1 MELSLLEKKIENF
14 LQAEII
20 HILKKE
26 KDVPEK
32 YTILG
37 SDINQIRHIFYY
49 LKSQRVPIRV
59 YYSLDSYTG
68 FIVNVEDIFGEID
81 IVGFEETS
89 YRRLTLSFNFMN
101 NLYQFEVTI
110 YNVNKERILFYLPLN
125 IQFISR
131 RKYPR
136 FFPDKLYAQINIE
149 FQKLFS
155 QVVYEQ
161 LFHQQYPLIL
171 NELKKLEP
179 DLGIILR
186 IFLSE
191 INKISSN
198 YELHFLKQRTIP
210 NKNKEW
216 LIKQMLSIKK
226 TIYIENT
233 ENLNSYY
240 KPIQNVLFTNYERE
254 YKSMLKTKTEEDIMH
269 FFETIQKKDI
279 RNQINSYII
288 SPIFIFD
295 SIYGYLYLDTTFID
309 RRKIYFEDA
318 IKISMITKAISYA
331 ITKKIIYRNYY
342 LEPSILVKN
351 ISLSGI
357 LLKINSKTLYD
368 FLIEND
374 ILKITIEIKN
384 QILNFIGVIVRMFT
398 TSEDELYA
406 ALEFTEYLED
416 SYYLLENYI
425 YSLRAKKGATSSP
438 LTTEFRE

>member
-1 MELSLLEKKIENF
+1 MELTLSEKKIENF
-14 LQAEII
+14 LQQEII
-20 HILKKE
+20 HVLKKE

-49 LKSQRVPIRV
+49 LKSQKVPIRV
-59 YYSLDSYTG
+59 YYALDSYTG
-68 FIVNVEDIFGEID
+68 FITNVEDIIGEID

-89 YRRLTLSFNFMN
+89 HRRLTLSFNFMN

-110 YNVNKERILFYLPLN
+110 YNVSKDRILFYLPLN
-125 IQFISR
+125 IQYISR

-136 FFPDKLYAQINIE
+136 FFPEQLYAQINIE

-161 LFHQQYPLIL
+161 LFHQQFPLIV
-171 NELKKLEP
+171 NELKKPEP
-179 DLGIILR
+179 NISLISR
-186 IFLSE
+186 IFFNE

-198 YELHFLKQRTIP
+198 YELYFLKDQTIP
-210 NKNKEW
+210 NRNKEW
-216 LIKQMLSIKK
+216 LIKQMLSLKK

-254 YKSMLKTKTEEDIMH
+254 YKTMLKTKTEEDIMN

-288 SPIFIFD
+288 SPIFLFD
-295 SIYGYLYLDTTFID
+295 SIYGYLYLDTTFVD

-331 ITKKIIYRNYY
+331 ITKRIIYKNYY

-357 LLKINSKTLYD
+357 LLKINSKTLYE

-374 ILKITIEIKN
+374 ILRITIEIKN
-384 QILNFIGVIVRMFT
+384 QILNFIAVIVRIFAT
-398 TSEDELYA
+398 AEDEFYA
-406 ALEFTEYLED
+406 ALEFVEFLED
-416 SYYLLENYI
+416 SYYLLENYLF
-425 YSLRAKKGATSSP
+425 SLQSKKGATKSP